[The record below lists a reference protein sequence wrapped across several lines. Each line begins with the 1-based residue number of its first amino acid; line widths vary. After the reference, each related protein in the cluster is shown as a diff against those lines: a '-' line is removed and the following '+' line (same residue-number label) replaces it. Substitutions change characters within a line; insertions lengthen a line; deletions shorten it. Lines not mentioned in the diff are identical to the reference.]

1 MIDIALNDNG
11 DIMFEENEGYEESLL
26 LNFIISNSSSLQLNM
41 YIDNSDDIKFKKK
54 VLQLNILLDVPEY
67 NKEIITISNEE
78 FYEQAIKLRISTALN
93 SVYGN
98 TDMGSK
104 IESFKHRNITE
115 KRLYEYIESEVK
127 RCLSDIMPSA
137 EIRVE
142 KYKTYYREF
151 YNALKITVINKGKY
165 YYYYL

>member
-26 LNFIISNSSSLQLNM
+26 LNFIISNSSSLQLN
-41 YIDNSDDIKFKKK
+41 
-54 VLQLNILLDVPEY
+54 ILLDVPEY
-67 NKEIITISNEE
+67 NKEIVTISNEE

>member
-1 MIDIALNDNG
+1 
-11 DIMFEENEGYEESLL
+11 
-26 LNFIISNSSSLQLNM
+26 
-41 YIDNSDDIKFKKK
+41 
-54 VLQLNILLDVPEY
+54 
-67 NKEIITISNEE
+67 
-78 FYEQAIKLRISTALN
+78 
-93 SVYGN
+93 
-98 TDMGSK
+98 MGSK

-127 RCLSDIMPSA
+127 RCLSDIMPNV